1 MTHRPH
7 DHDPTMEAW
16 QRLHDALSRLGH
28 EIIAPVRPLITRML
42 DGLSWVLQ
50 RLGIHR

>member
-7 DHDPTMEAW
+7 DHDPAMEAW
-16 QRLHDALSRLGH
+16 HRLHDALSRLGH
-28 EIIAPVRPLITRML
+28 EIIAPVRPLIVTVL
-42 DGLSWVLQ
+42 DGLLGVLQ